1 MASFRKLVRAAPALA
16 SLWLALPAA
25 ANCPL
30 LLDHS
35 LQRVQD
41 GTQQSPCQYREKV
54 ILMVNTAS
62 YCGYT
67 GQYEGLEAVYDK
79 YLIAQIERRLAE
91 KP

>member
-1 MASFRKLVRAAPALA
+1 
-16 SLWLALPAA
+16 
-25 ANCPL
+25 
-30 LLDHS
+30 
-35 LQRVQD
+35 
-41 GTQQSPCQYREKV
+41 
-54 ILMVNTAS
+54 MVNTAS